1 MNTTFRTLAFAALC
15 GFALTSLAQNTPRG
29 PETRRPAADAKKSSK
44 SAGVQADVQKR
55 SGQIMQNR
63 SADAPAGSR
72 SAKQAERTKQ
82 SVNSVTK
89 R

>member
-1 MNTTFRTLAFAALC
+1 MKLLFRTFAFTALC
-15 GFALTSLAQNTPRG
+15 AIALTSFAQDTPRG
-29 PETRRPAADAKKSSK
+29 PETRRPAADAKKPSK

-63 SADAPAGSR
+63 SADAPAASR
-72 SAKQAERTKQ
+72 SAKQVERTKQ
-82 SVNSVTK
+82 RVNSTTK

>member
-1 MNTTFRTLAFAALC
+1 MNTTFRIIALAALC
-15 GFALTSLAQNTPRG
+15 GFALNSLAQNTPRG
-29 PETRRPAADAKKSSK
+29 PETRRPAADAKKPSK

-72 SAKQAERTKQ
+72 SAKQVERTKQ
-82 SVNSVTK
+82 RAASATK